1 MSNLTRFTIGC
12 YFPIFLEIL
21 IYETYVFL
29 KPGRTP
35 DFMTLIVTIPLFLPL
50 IFFYFLTPYLIFKI
64 SLAGEEYSSALRKS
78 IDEIFISEK
87 SVLDENEITVVRQ
100 ELETTLIPELV
111 HNFRSSY
118 VNNYFTS
125 HDSDVEEYSV
135 LNFYESIFL
144 FSFLSS
150 ILSFF
155 NAFIT
160 LYLHYNSIYI
170 EKILIADQIDSQNNV
185 LLFGS
190 LMIGLGSVGLFL
202 LYILRR
208 RIKNYIS
215 IVNPGL
221 VNFANVERKET
232 QMMEIR
238 AISDFNFDDVINGEL
253 VNNRGFMTNL
263 YLELL
268 KERINRVVISVSRE
282 KVGKEI
288 TWKIYNTILTKL
300 NIEERKKERLHESFL
315 SSPLI
320 KSAQQF
326 AFDKREAQSLQEDFT
341 YFNETLEN
349 WDSTDESEK
358 LSAFLLLY
366 RSAESLFRGI
376 LRSKGL
382 ESGNFGTM
390 LSTLADLGLLKNEE
404 QIILNQVRRHRN
416 YILHRAG
423 EKITIQ
429 KKFAQEFISVVENI
443 LVRAD
448 AVETKLSENDYAPR
462 GA

>member
-21 IYETYVFL
+21 IYETYIFL

-35 DFMTLIVTIPLFLPL
+35 DFMILIVTIPLFLPL
-50 IFFYFLTPYLIFKI
+50 IFFYFISPYLIFKL
-64 SLAGEEYSSALRKS
+64 SLAGEAYSSALDKS

-87 SVLDENEITVVRQ
+87 SVLDEQEITVVRQ

-111 HNFRSSY
+111 RNFRSSY

-125 HDSDVEEYSV
+125 HDSDIEEYSL

-144 FSFLSS
+144 FSFFSS

-160 LYLHYNSIYI
+160 IYLHDNSIYI
-170 EKILIADQIDSQNNV
+170 ETILIADKISSTDNV

-190 LMIGLGSVGLFL
+190 LMVALGSIGLFL
-202 LYILRR
+202 LVLLRR
-208 RIKNYIS
+208 RIKNYIFL
-215 IVNPGL
+215 VNPGL
-221 VNFANVERKET
+221 VTLSDDRKET
-232 QMMEIR
+232 QIMEIK
-238 AISDFNFDDVINGEL
+238 AISDFNFDEVVGDEL
-253 VNNRGFMTNL
+253 VSNRGFMTNI

-268 KERINRVVISVSRE
+268 RERINRVVVLASRE
-282 KVGKEI
+282 KVGKEV
-288 TWKIYNTILTKL
+288 TWKIYNNILTKL
-300 NIEERKKERLHESFL
+300 NIEEKKKDRLHESFL

-320 KSAQQF
+320 KTAQQF
-326 AFDKREAQSLQEDFT
+326 AFDKREAISLQEDFT
-341 YFNETLEN
+341 YFNSTLEN
-349 WDSTDESEK
+349 WDDTGESEK

-376 LRSKGL
+376 LRNRGIDT
-382 ESGNFGTM
+382 GNFGTM
-390 LSTLADLGLLKNEE
+390 LTSLSDLGLLKNDE
-404 QIILNQVRRHRN
+404 QILLNQVRRHRN

-423 EKITIQ
+423 EKITVQ
-429 KKFAQEFISVVENI
+429 RKFAEDFIQVVENI

-448 AVETKLSENDYAPR
+448 ALETTSDL
-462 GA
+462 